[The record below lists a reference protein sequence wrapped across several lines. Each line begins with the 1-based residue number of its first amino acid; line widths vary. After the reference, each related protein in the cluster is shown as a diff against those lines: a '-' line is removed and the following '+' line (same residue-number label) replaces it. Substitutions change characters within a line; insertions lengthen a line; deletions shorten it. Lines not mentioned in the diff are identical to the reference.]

1 MDLNSPVH
9 ELSTI
14 VEFDTPDT
22 AKKSQTSTRSPS
34 NKARKKL
41 PTTDSNQSSPSKK
54 TDSNVTKFKPSV
66 HVAPLPTHRSPQ
78 LSLNLSNK
86 SGTKSF
92 EKSPRNSS
100 KKSAEKSSET
110 LESKKAIK
118 SILKKSNSSDSM
130 HSLPD
135 VFIENLQTSREN
147 TDVNNYFRISQISEL
162 HSLPDE
168 NIDQMLVSEVCEESV
183 TKTTPKKKRDQVE
196 EKKQDQPKKQDKPLI
211 TSTSSTDFSGLSG
224 VSEITTSPSSDLNS
238 KCLSSPEEMEQALKK
253 WGIGGWANAL
263 LKKTREASALGSSS
277 SSDGT
282 PVNTGTRL
290 VSPFKK
296 QNQDGASHDLPAEIS
311 DVSSISMKHANK
323 STEKSVLVKGRTS
336 TPNMLE
342 KNETQDKF
350 SVTNSD
356 GTVSTLGSFSSDLN
370 IVADNQSADITVPNI
385 SFSNCKL

>member
-1 MDLNSPVH
+1 MDLNSSVH

-22 AKKSQTSTRSPS
+22 AKKSQVSTRSPS

-41 PTTDSNQSSPSKK
+41 PTDSNQSSPSKK
-54 TDSNVTKFKPSV
+54 SDLVATKSKPSV
-66 HVAPLPTHRSPQ
+66 HVAPLPAHKSPQ
-78 LSLNLSNK
+78 LSLNTSKK
-86 SGTKSF
+86 SGTQSF
-92 EKSPRNSS
+92 EKSPRNTT
-100 KKSAEKSSET
+100 KKSAEKLSE
-110 LESKKAIK
+110 LSENKKAIK

-135 VFIENLQTSREN
+135 VLIENLQTSREN
-147 TDVNNYFRISQISEL
+147 TDANYDFRISQISEL

-168 NIDQMLVSEVCEESV
+168 NIDQMLVSGVCEE
-183 TKTTPKKKRDQVE
+183 TIPKTDTPKKNRERVE
-196 EKKQDQPKKQDKPLI
+196 EQKKNQLKKAAQGLVLSSS
-211 TSTSSTDFSGLSG
+211 STSFSGLSG
-224 VSEITTSPSSDLNS
+224 VSEITTSPSSELNT
-238 KCLSSPEEMEQALKK
+238 KCFSSPEEMEQALKK
-253 WGIGGWANAL
+253 WGIGGWATAT

-290 VSPFKK
+290 ASPIKK
-296 QNQDGASHDLPAEIS
+296 QHQDGSRDLPAELS

-323 STEKSVLVKGRTS
+323 STEKSLLVKGRTS
-336 TPNMLE
+336 TPNKLE
-342 KNETQDKF
+342 KNESQNKF
-350 SVTNSD
+350 SITNSD

-370 IVADNQSADITVPNI
+370 IVADNHSVDMTVPNI